1 MNEEIKVALKNK
13 KIAFF
18 KWKINGRPKETDNLY
33 LKNKKQTTH
42 ALRKECRLEVAKR
55 RLCERQ
61 KLVDARTADRKMFHK
76 IIKNQRGKLS
86 KFIDQLNVD
95 DEIFYNEDIIEGWST
110 HFHQLAKKIPNPNYD
125 NEYLELIENEAKI
138 IIDICKQRFKH
149 CPITNK
155 EMEKAISDLNRNK
168 AVDYFGINAENIIH
182 GGKQL
187 QQYLQLLFDKS
198 FEFGCI
204 SDILK
209 IGILFPVYKKN
220 KGDIKSAKNYRG
232 ITVTPTYSKLI
243 EKIIKI
249 RENPVILKNQNPL
262 QRGFTENT
270 TPLLCEL
277 MIEEFERESKDLKL
291 PTYIALLDGKSAFD
305 VVVHSNLIR
314 RLYQAGISDQS
325 IILIDSLYKNAT
337 SCVKWR
343 NNTSQIFEIEQGV
356 RQGGAISAD
365 LYKLYVNPLL
375 NILSGTGLGGHI
387 GDIGC
392 CAPTCADDV
401 AIISNN
407 PMELQML
414 IDIAANFSKREGYTL
429 QPTKSVVIPIS
440 TSTKSIEIDENYW
453 NINKNPMPV
462 VEHSTHIGIQKCQK
476 NSAKLTAE
484 ENMKKARR
492 SLYSLMGTGLHGKNG
507 LDPGTAITILYT
519 YVMPIL
525 TYGLEILL
533 PSGRILDSIHQ
544 FHKKM
549 IKQILSLA
557 KNTADP
563 AVYILSGSLP
573 MEAELH
579 LKALSLYGNITRADR
594 STIEWRLAERQL
606 HLKTN
611 QSNSWFIQIKKICL
625 KYDILDCQDFLNN
638 PLGKL
643 QWKSLI
649 TKKIHTYWNDKIN
662 KESEKYSSLKYI
674 SGEYMAKRIHPIL
687 TTNTSNC
694 RDIIK
699 LPIRT
704 RFATGNYILQTNRAK
719 FNQNDVSAVCRV
731 CGKEDETI
739 SHFLIS
745 CTPLETERM
754 SLLKSLREQYIKV
767 LELLNIN
774 MHDIDVDFIH
784 VIINPYHLVNYCGT
798 SLTSELCAFI
808 NIHIEPACRTLIYK
822 LHLHRYKLLNLDQ
835 KRSRKNNLRS

>member
-95 DEIFYNEDIIEGWST
+95 DETFYNEDIIEGWST

-209 IGILFPVYKKN
+209 IGILFPVYKN

-533 PSGRILDSIHQ
+533 PSGRILDTIHQ

-745 CTPLETERM
+745 CTPLEAERM

>member
-1 MNEEIKVALKNK
+1 
-13 KIAFF
+13 
-18 KWKINGRPKETDNLY
+18 
-33 LKNKKQTTH
+33 
-42 ALRKECRLEVAKR
+42 
-55 RLCERQ
+55 
-61 KLVDARTADRKMFHK
+61 MFHK

-209 IGILFPVYKKN
+209 IGILFPVYKN

-533 PSGRILDSIHQ
+533 PSGRILDYYTSI
-544 FHKKM
+544 
-549 IKQILSLA
+549 
-557 KNTADP
+557 P
-563 AVYILSGSLP
+563 
-573 MEAELH
+573 
-579 LKALSLYGNITRADR
+579 
-594 STIEWRLAERQL
+594 
-606 HLKTN
+606 
-611 QSNSWFIQIKKICL
+611 
-625 KYDILDCQDFLNN
+625 
-638 PLGKL
+638 
-643 QWKSLI
+643 
-649 TKKIHTYWNDKIN
+649 
-662 KESEKYSSLKYI
+662 
-674 SGEYMAKRIHPIL
+674 
-687 TTNTSNC
+687 
-694 RDIIK
+694 
-699 LPIRT
+699 
-704 RFATGNYILQTNRAK
+704 
-719 FNQNDVSAVCRV
+719 
-731 CGKEDETI
+731 
-739 SHFLIS
+739 
-745 CTPLETERM
+745 
-754 SLLKSLREQYIKV
+754 
-767 LELLNIN
+767 
-774 MHDIDVDFIH
+774 
-784 VIINPYHLVNYCGT
+784 
-798 SLTSELCAFI
+798 
-808 NIHIEPACRTLIYK
+808 
-822 LHLHRYKLLNLDQ
+822 
-835 KRSRKNNLRS
+835 

>member
-209 IGILFPVYKKN
+209 IGILFPVYKN

-557 KNTADP
+557 K
-563 AVYILSGSLP
+563 
-573 MEAELH
+573 
-579 LKALSLYGNITRADR
+579 
-594 STIEWRLAERQL
+594 
-606 HLKTN
+606 
-611 QSNSWFIQIKKICL
+611 
-625 KYDILDCQDFLNN
+625 
-638 PLGKL
+638 
-643 QWKSLI
+643 
-649 TKKIHTYWNDKIN
+649 
-662 KESEKYSSLKYI
+662 KYS
-674 SGEYMAKRIHPIL
+674 
-687 TTNTSNC
+687 
-694 RDIIK
+694 
-699 LPIRT
+699 
-704 RFATGNYILQTNRAK
+704 
-719 FNQNDVSAVCRV
+719 
-731 CGKEDETI
+731 
-739 SHFLIS
+739 
-745 CTPLETERM
+745 
-754 SLLKSLREQYIKV
+754 
-767 LELLNIN
+767 
-774 MHDIDVDFIH
+774 
-784 VIINPYHLVNYCGT
+784 
-798 SLTSELCAFI
+798 
-808 NIHIEPACRTLIYK
+808 
-822 LHLHRYKLLNLDQ
+822 
-835 KRSRKNNLRS
+835 

>member
-1 MNEEIKVALKNK
+1 
-13 KIAFF
+13 
-18 KWKINGRPKETDNLY
+18 
-33 LKNKKQTTH
+33 
-42 ALRKECRLEVAKR
+42 
-55 RLCERQ
+55 
-61 KLVDARTADRKMFHK
+61 MFHK

-209 IGILFPVYKKN
+209 IGILFPVYKN

-533 PSGRILDSIHQ
+533 PSGRILDTIHQ

-745 CTPLETERM
+745 CTPLEAERM